1 MTNPPDF
8 VRTERLS
15 IRRWR
20 VADAP
25 LLKDAIDSSLD
36 HLREWMPWAVAEPTP
51 VEQLRERL
59 AGFEGQFDN
68 GEEWLFGIFNPDE
81 SAVIGGTG
89 LHRRIGP
96 TGLEIGYWIRA
107 SEVRRGYATE
117 AAAAMTHVALT
128 LPGIDHAEIRC
139 DPANAISA
147 AIPRRLGYS
156 HLITLTEDAETPGGA
171 PRDTM
176 VWRMQANGPTV

>member
-1 MTNPPDF
+1 MTNPAEF
-8 VRTERLS
+8 IRTERLL

-20 VADAP
+20 AADAP
-25 LLKDAIDSSLD
+25 LLKDAIDSSLE
-36 HLREWMPWAVAEPTP
+36 HLRKWMPWAVAEPTP
-51 VEQLRERL
+51 LEQLGERL
-59 AGFEGQFDN
+59 TGFEGQFDG
-68 GEEWLFGIFNPDE
+68 GEEWLFGIFAPDE
-81 SAVIGGTG
+81 STVIGGTG

-96 TGLEIGYWIRA
+96 TGLEIGYWIRE

-117 AAAAMTHVALT
+117 AAAAMTRLALT
-128 LPGIDHAEIRC
+128 LPGIDHVEIRC

-156 HLITLTEDAETPGGA
+156 HLITLVEDAETPDGA

-176 VWRMQANGPTV
+176 VWRMQASMSTV